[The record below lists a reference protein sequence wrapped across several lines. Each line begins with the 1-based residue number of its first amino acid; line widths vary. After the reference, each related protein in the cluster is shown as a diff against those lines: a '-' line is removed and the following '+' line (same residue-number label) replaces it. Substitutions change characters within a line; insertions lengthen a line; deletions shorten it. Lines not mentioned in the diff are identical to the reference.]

1 MNSVSFPPIMP
12 TAQTTVC
19 KVCSRPAKLYG
30 VVDFNRNCG
39 EPNFVLPLTGIPIY
53 YHRCEHCSTIFS
65 RAFDAWKKQ
74 DFQTYIYNEDYLLV
88 DPEYTGARAM
98 RAADV
103 VCQNFSP
110 NDNFKIL
117 DFGGGNGGLS
127 AILREKGFQIE
138 SWDPMSD
145 DIAPETKQFDLLLS
159 IEVLEHSATPI
170 ETVSLMLSYLK
181 STGTVLFTTLTFP
194 EKDPS
199 LMSHSYFAP
208 RNGHITI
215 YTKSALQH
223 LFAIFGYQVQHLNE
237 NWHYATK

>member
-1 MNSVSFPPIMP
+1 MNLVSFPPIIP
-12 TAQTTVC
+12 VAQTTVC
-19 KVCSRPAKLYG
+19 KVCSHSAKLYG

-39 EPNFVLPLTGIPIY
+39 EPDFVLPLTGIPIY
-53 YHRCEHCSTIFS
+53 YHRCEHCASIFT
-65 RAFDAWKKQ
+65 RAFDAWTKQ
-74 DFQTYIYNEDYLLV
+74 DFQAHIYNEDYVLV

-98 RAADV
+98 RAAHV

-110 NDNFKIL
+110 NNNLKIL

-138 SWDPMSD
+138 SWDPMSND
-145 DIAPETKQFDLLLS
+145 LAPATKQFDLVLS
-159 IEVLEHSATPI
+159 IEVLEHSPTPI
-170 ETVSLMLSYLK
+170 ETMSLMLSYLK
-181 STGTVLFTTLTFP
+181 PTGTLLFTTLTFP
-194 EKDPS
+194 ENEPN
-199 LMSHSYFAP
+199 LISHSYFAP

-223 LFAIFGYQVQHLNE
+223 LLSIFGYQVQHLSE